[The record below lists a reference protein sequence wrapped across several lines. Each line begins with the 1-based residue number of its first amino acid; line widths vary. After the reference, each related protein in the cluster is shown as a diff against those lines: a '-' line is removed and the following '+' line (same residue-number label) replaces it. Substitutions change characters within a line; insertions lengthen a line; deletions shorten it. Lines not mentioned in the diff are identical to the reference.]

1 VEKVLHSFKHKY
13 CIGDKRMP
21 ITTLT
26 NISVPT
32 EGAGSNSS
40 LLMPKLQYRFRV
52 FLDNF
57 GTTGAADG
65 TREISRQVVDVTRPN
80 VSFEQMTIEAY
91 NSRTYLAGKHT
102 WDPITLTLREDA
114 NNNVQKIVGQQIQR
128 QFDFYEQSSAVS
140 SGTYKFQTRIEILDG
155 GNGAQGANIIDRF
168 HLVGCYI
175 ESANYNTL
183 AYATNEPVTT
193 TLSIR
198 YDNAI
203 QFGADEDFIGIGS
216 AVGRA
221 SNASI
226 GGTTVTG

>member
-1 VEKVLHSFKHKY
+1 
-13 CIGDKRMP
+13 MP

-26 NISVPT
+26 NISIPT

-65 TREISRQVVDVTRPN
+65 TREVSRQVVDVTRPN
-80 VSFEQMTIEAY
+80 LSFEQMTIEAY

-114 NNNVQKIVGQQIQR
+114 NNNVQKVVGQQIQR

-155 GNGAQGANIIDRF
+155 GNGANGASVIDRF
-168 HLVGCYI
+168 HLVGCYV

-203 QFGADEDFIGIGS
+203 QFGADDDFVGIGS
-216 AVGRA
+216 SETR
-221 SNASI
+221 STNASV
-226 GGTTVTG
+226 GGTAVTG